1 MFCQFVDN
9 FYLCSDKKQEVR
21 EVIEDMKKGFLMMAA
36 MLIALGAHAQKK
48 WTLKECLDYAI
59 EHNITLKQA
68 KIREQSAQED
78 VKQSKAALL
87 PTLSASTNQ
96 GVGYSP
102 FDESKADK
110 TYYNGS
116 YNVNAQWTVWNGG
129 QNTNALK
136 LNKLSAEQAVL
147 SIHETSN
154 SIQESITKLF
164 VQILYMTEAIEVNR
178 QSLETSKKNEERGQT
193 MVEVGK
199 MSKADLAQL
208 TAQRAAGEYS
218 IVESETQLAK
228 MKQQLKN
235 ELKLLT
241 EKNFDVAIPATSDE
255 QALAQIPSMISV
267 YETALTQRPEIRSAQ
282 LDVESSD
289 IQLKNAKAG
298 HLPTVTLSGTA
309 STSTNSMSDVAWSQQ
324 MKNGL
329 GLSASVGV
337 NVPIID
343 GRKAKT
349 AIRKAKL
356 SQEQSKLQL
365 ESEEDNLYTT
375 IEGLWLD
382 AVNNQQKFISA
393 SASVES
399 EQASYDLLQEQFNL
413 GLKNIVELMTGKDK
427 LLTAQQ
433 NKLQSKYTTILS
445 QQLLKFYQGGEIKL

>member
-199 MSKADLAQL
+199 M
-208 TAQRAAGEYS
+208 
-218 IVESETQLAK
+218 
-228 MKQQLKN
+228 
-235 ELKLLT
+235 
-241 EKNFDVAIPATSDE
+241 
-255 QALAQIPSMISV
+255 
-267 YETALTQRPEIRSAQ
+267 
-282 LDVESSD
+282 
-289 IQLKNAKAG
+289 
-298 HLPTVTLSGTA
+298 
-309 STSTNSMSDVAWSQQ
+309 
-324 MKNGL
+324 
-329 GLSASVGV
+329 
-337 NVPIID
+337 
-343 GRKAKT
+343 
-349 AIRKAKL
+349 
-356 SQEQSKLQL
+356 
-365 ESEEDNLYTT
+365 
-375 IEGLWLD
+375 
-382 AVNNQQKFISA
+382 
-393 SASVES
+393 
-399 EQASYDLLQEQFNL
+399 
-413 GLKNIVELMTGKDK
+413 
-427 LLTAQQ
+427 
-433 NKLQSKYTTILS
+433 
-445 QQLLKFYQGGEIKL
+445 